1 MNVEV
6 FVEML
11 FGISLFTGLF
21 TEAFKTIFDENGFKY
36 SSNILAGVIAIILS
50 IFSTVAYVIFNEIT
64 FDTSWFL
71 CLISLMGL
79 SWLSAM
85 VGFDKVVQ
93 TIKQL
98 GGK

>member
-1 MNVEV
+1 MNMEI

-21 TEAFKTIFDENGFKY
+21 TEAIKGMLDDSGISY
-36 SSNILAGVIAIILS
+36 SSNILAGIVAIVLS
-50 IFSTVAYVIFNEIT
+50 IFCIVAYVVVNKVVFGAEQIIT
-64 FDTSWFL
+64 SFA
-71 CLISLMGL
+71 LMAL

-85 VGFDKVVQ
+85 VGFDKIMQ